1 MRVVGVKGHE
11 FEVLKGEW
19 ESRRGKFDFL
29 WIDAQGEEE
38 AAAALAQMK
47 LSDDFK
53 ARLFEK
59 SFSRYESFEHFSYIY
74 YRLMSSDSI
83 EAQPVPLSVFLGKD
97 YILTAHLASDIPEK
111 VFQNLQS
118 LVQRKRISPSLV
130 LWKLMDYAVTRNG
143 RIIEVIEDAME
154 TMEEEVIAG
163 RFRTESIFRLKRA
176 LIANNKVAW
185 HGRELVLNFKKGVV
199 SFVNSTRAFI
209 PLYDD
214 LYDDLVYQLDVS
226 ENLREVLTDSLNI
239 HVSVISN
246 KLNRSIQR
254 LTHVTV
260 VLTVVA
266 TAALVPN
273 TVATIFGI
281 PYLPI
286 KAENT
291 YSFLGASLYPWQ
303 IILLLILIM
312 TILPAALLWLYW
324 KRAEKKEGIGN
335 GGRQGAAV

>member
-1 MRVVGVKGHE
+1 MRIVGVRGHE
-11 FEVLKGEW
+11 FEVLKGSI
-19 ESRRGKFDFL
+19 ESHLGKFDFL
-29 WIDAQGEEE
+29 WIDAQSEEE
-38 AAAALAQMK
+38 AASALSQLK
-47 LSDDFK
+47 LSDEFK

-74 YRLMSSDSI
+74 YRLMSSDSVD
-83 EAQPVPLSVFLGKD
+83 AQSVPLSVFLGKD

-111 VFQNLQS
+111 VFQNFS
-118 LVQRKRISPSLV
+118 ALVQRKRIAPSLV

-143 RIIEVIEDAME
+143 RIIEEIEDAME
-154 TMEEEVIAG
+154 TMEEEVVAG
-163 RFRTESIFRLKRA
+163 KFRTESIFKLKRA

-226 ENLREVLTDSLNI
+226 ESLREVLTDSLNI

-246 KLNRSIQR
+246 KLNKSIQR
-254 LTHVTV
+254 LTQVTV
-260 VLTVVA
+260 VLSILATVG
-266 TAALVPN
+266 LVPN
-273 TVATIFGI
+273 TLATIFGI

-286 KAENT
+286 KAGEL
-291 YSFLGASLYPWQ
+291 YSFFGASLYPWQ
-303 IILLLILIM
+303 IILILMVVLTAIP
-312 TILPAALLWLYW
+312 TALLWFYW
-324 KRAEKKEGIGN
+324 KRTAKKD
-335 GGRQGAAV
+335 